1 MKRLIAL
8 LPLTL
13 FIAACSSVGANA
25 PAPEPVPPPFDPSG
39 VYDCAISIE
48 GQQMPLTMTISQTSG
63 AYAVVADSPQGPA
76 TMEDVTLD
84 GNQMTFWASPAPEM
98 SIYFALIFEGDSFTG
113 SMDGGQFAANV
124 SGKKR

>member
-1 MKRLIAL
+1 MKRLITL

-13 FIAACSSVGANA
+13 FFAACSSVGANA

-39 VYDCAISIE
+39 VYDCAISVE

-63 AYAVVADSPQGPA
+63 AYAVMVDSQQGTGA
-76 TMEDVTLD
+76 MEDVTLD
-84 GNQMTFWASPAPEM
+84 GNQMTFWASPTPEM
-98 SIYFALIFEGDSFTG
+98 SIYFALNFEGDSFTG
-113 SMDGGQFAANV
+113 TMDGGQFAADV